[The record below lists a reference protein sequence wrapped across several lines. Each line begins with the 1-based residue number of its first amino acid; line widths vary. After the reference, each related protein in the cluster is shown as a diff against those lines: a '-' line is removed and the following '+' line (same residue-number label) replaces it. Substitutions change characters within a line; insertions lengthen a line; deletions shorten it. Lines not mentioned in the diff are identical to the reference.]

1 MTKRLRVAAAVAVGA
16 LAVGGCSR
24 SESSDDRDTVPSSPK
39 TTVPATNVP
48 ATGGPGTSGPPT
60 SAPVATTTAAATTA
74 ATTTAEPSPSTTD
87 PAAEQ
92 MLIGAAFFTFFGGTA
107 SDVDDK
113 VAVLEDGER
122 YRSMIVDAS
131 ANEQFQAMSIDIRS
145 IRLLDVDACAAM
157 GQVSPCAVVTHDL
170 FVGGAPALVG
180 QDSAAVR
187 IGGEWK
193 VAASAWCRVVAIGG
207 EQCP

>member
-107 SDVDDK
+107 SDVDD
-113 VAVLEDGER
+113 
-122 YRSMIVDAS
+122 AS

-145 IRLLDVDACAAM
+145 IRLLDADACAAM
-157 GQVSPCAVVTHDL
+157 GEVSPCAVVTHDL
-170 FVGGAPALVG
+170 FVGAAPALVG
-180 QDSAAVR
+180 QDSTAVR